1 MNSETNNFSVDLRMM
16 ADRTKKL
23 NEELDDLRRRT
34 AELTEQLA
42 VLKTLWSGS
51 AADAFFQN
59 TASDIQL
66 IEDFAASCD
75 KACRD
80 HEFALRVYNEI
91 DQRSTDIASAI
102 RI

>member
-1 MNSETNNFSVDLRMM
+1 MNSETNIFSVDMRMM

-42 VLKTLWSGS
+42 LLKTLWSGS
-51 AADAFFQN
+51 AADVFYQN

-66 IEDFAASCD
+66 IEDFTTSCE

-80 HEFALRVYNEI
+80 HEFALKVYSEI